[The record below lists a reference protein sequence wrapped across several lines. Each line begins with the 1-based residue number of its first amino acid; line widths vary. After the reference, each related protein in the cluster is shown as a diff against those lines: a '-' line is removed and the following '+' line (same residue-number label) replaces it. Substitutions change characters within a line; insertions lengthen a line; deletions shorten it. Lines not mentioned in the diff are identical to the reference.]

1 MKFVSPPV
9 YEKNS
14 QNIFNF
20 TKDGVPGWDG
30 DNVKKTVLFVW
41 LASLMLSHFFQIG
54 EELKY
59 GVM

>member
-30 DNVKKTVLFVW
+30 DNVKKNCPFRMVGFPNVV
-41 LASLMLSHFFQIG
+41 SFFS
-54 EELKY
+54 K
-59 GVM
+59 